1 MGPMGEG
8 IPRDGREEIGLGR
21 GEGRV
26 RFGCLDPEEPR
37 IIPGPLFV
45 AAGSG
50 FGDALGVGCAGGC
63 LGRVRMGARP
73 CVW

>member
-1 MGPMGEG
+1 M
-8 IPRDGREEIGLGR
+8 GR

-50 FGDALGVGCAGGC
+50 FGDALGVGCAGG
-63 LGRVRMGARP
+63 LFGRV
-73 CVW
+73 